1 MLNSDMLLAT
11 LLWPMVAVAVV
22 LSTLWIPAIQRSRN
36 LALFVAAAAVTT
48 GAVVGYWGIIG
59 APQWPLAVDA
69 KARIPIIALL
79 ALVATGLSLRFP
91 ARIPSLI
98 IGFVLALC
106 VERLLLVAA
115 IEFQWTQTQA
125 VVRVLVLA
133 LGMLVMLVS
142 AGQLQRELPAKLSI
156 FIVAVVSGLPAPL
169 MAFSDSLVLAQLHG
183 ALGVSMGLLCVATW
197 VLSSRVVAGSVHTVA
212 IALSW
217 SLWSICLLFANMPT
231 LSFVLLVSALPLANI
246 VLILSSKLS
255 VRTRHLLV
263 VASVMAA
270 LLSSLIV
277 GGLRYKNTSEVTP
290 ASDDDYGYGYGYE

>member
-22 LSTLWIPAIQRSRN
+22 LSTLWIPALQRSRSR
-36 LALFVAAAAVTT
+36 ALFVTSAAVAA

-59 APQWPLAVDA
+59 APQWPLAIDA

-91 ARIPSLI
+91 ARIPSLLL
-98 IGFVLALC
+98 GLVLALC
-106 VERLLLVAA
+106 AERLLLVAA

-125 VVRVLVLA
+125 IVRVLVLA
-133 LGMLVMLVS
+133 VGMLVMLVS
-142 AGQLQRELPAKLSI
+142 AGQLQRELPSRLSI
-156 FIVAVVSGLPAPL
+156 FIVAIVAGLPAPL

-197 VLSSRVVAGSVHTVA
+197 VFPSRVLSGSVHTVA

-217 SLWSICLLFANMPT
+217 SLWTICLLFANMPT
-231 LSFVLLVSALPLANI
+231 LSFVLVVSALPLANI

-263 VASVMAA
+263 VSSVMVA
-270 LLSSLIV
+270 LLSSLAL
-277 GGLRYKNTSEVTP
+277 GGLRYKSTSEATP
-290 ASDDDYGYGYGYE
+290 ASDDDYGYGYE

>member
-22 LSTLWIPAIQRSRN
+22 LSTLWIPAIQKSQNRVR
-36 LALFVAAAAVTT
+36 FVAAAAVTA

-59 APQWPLAVDA
+59 APHWPLAIDA

-91 ARIPSLI
+91 AQIPSLI
-98 IGFVLALC
+98 IGFALALY

-115 IEFQWTQTQA
+115 IEFQWTQIQA
-125 VVRVLVLA
+125 IVRILVLA
-133 LGMLVMLVS
+133 IGMLAMLVS
-142 AGQLQRELPAKLSI
+142 VGQLQRELPAKLSI
-156 FIVAVVSGLPAPL
+156 FIVAIVAGLPAPL

-197 VLSSRVVAGSVHTVA
+197 VFSSRVVAGSVHTVA
-212 IALSW
+212 ITLSW

-231 LSFVLLVSALPLANI
+231 LSFALLVSAVPLANI
-246 VLILSSKLS
+246 VLILSPKFS

-263 VASVMAA
+263 VASVLAA
-270 LLSSLIV
+270 LLSSLVI
-277 GGLRYKNTSEVTP
+277 GGMRYKNTSEATS
-290 ASDDDYGYGYGYE
+290 ANDDDYGYGYE